1 MNQPAPTPFPRAF
14 WPWLGLLLA
23 IHAGIIAWALADPF
37 ATPRL
42 DYRPR
47 EFLVVTLA
55 GLTGFGVVLA
65 WRGSYTRALALG
77 GMLLAAVILLTPGVV
92 IVVGLCGLNA
102 FLTGRRVIRWTRSTG
117 EFDADPISFSLAT
130 LIGLSVWI
138 GVLSLVL
145 SLKIHYAP
153 VYAAALFVPLLVW
166 WRDSLRAIRHLTRL
180 LRPNARNPDWTE
192 RGWISLLLTLVV
204 LHLFI
209 VAKPDAGYDANTM
222 HLQIPLLVAHAH
234 RWSYDVGRYAWA
246 VMPMGAD
253 LTYVATYLL
262 GGETAARLANF
273 GFGALAWRLLYELVR
288 RHARRDVAWA
298 SVCLVAS
305 TPLAFL
311 ETGTLFVE
319 NLWTAFLLG
328 TLALALDHANDR
340 SPARLPAIA
349 LVAAGALQCKAIGII
364 WIAPVLALVA
374 YGAWRR
380 QSFRNLNLASVVVLA
395 AAAVFALWPYAN
407 AWVRTGNPVFPFLNA
422 LFRSPYFDS
431 LTSFTNPLYTTP
443 IRLWSF
449 YETVVSSGRFIEG
462 ADGAAGMHW
471 LLLLPVI
478 ALAFLRRRP
487 LAQWLCLALAAAFFA
502 IVFTQQSY
510 LRYLLPAFLLIAVL
524 GGWALNDIP
533 DRRATRVAL
542 LLVGGA
548 LCLVHIRF
556 MYTASWINATLCPGC
571 AFDAKARANYV
582 GNYLPDR
589 IVSDYLNR
597 NLPEARVGFFML
609 NAPSPAGYVGY
620 SRSANW
626 HDYPVFGAL
635 ARAKSVDDV
644 VAIANRYRLT
654 HAVFRES
661 HVDSENAAIREFR
674 KHHTTPTWRFGDIV
688 VTMIRPAP

>member
-1 MNQPAPTPFPRAF
+1 MNQQTPTPFPRAF

-23 IHAGIIAWALADPF
+23 VHAGIIAWALADPF
-37 ATPRL
+37 ATPRI

-55 GLTGFGVVLA
+55 GLTGFAAVLA
-65 WRGSYTRALALG
+65 SWGSYTRALALG
-77 GMLLAAVILLTPGVV
+77 GVLLAAVILLTPGVV

-102 FLTGRRVIRWTRSTG
+102 FLTGRRVIRWTQSTG
-117 EFDADPISFSLAT
+117 ESDGGPMSFSVAT

-145 SLKIHYAP
+145 SLKIHYAS
-153 VYAAALFVPLLVW
+153 VYAAALLVPLLVW
-166 WRDSLRAIRHLTRL
+166 WRDSLQAIRHLARL
-180 LRPNARNPDWTE
+180 LRPNAEKTSWTE
-192 RGWISLLLTLVV
+192 RGWISLLLTLIV

-209 VAKPDAGYDANTM
+209 VAKPDAGADANTM

-234 RWSYDVGRYAWA
+234 RWPYDVGRYAWA

-253 LTYVATYLL
+253 LTYVATFLL

-273 GFGALAWRLLYELVR
+273 GFGALACRLLYELVR
-288 RHARRDVAWA
+288 RYARRDVAWA

-340 SPARLPAIA
+340 SPARLSAIA

-364 WIAPVLALVA
+364 WIAPVLAFVA
-374 YGAWRR
+374 YSTWRR
-380 QSFRNLNLASVVVLA
+380 QRFRSLNLASTAVLA

-431 LTSFTNPLYTTP
+431 LTSFTNFSYTAP

-462 ADGAAGMHW
+462 ADGAAGVHW
-471 LLLLPVI
+471 LLLLPIIV
-478 ALAFLRRRP
+478 LAFLRRRP
-487 LAQWLCLALAAAFFA
+487 LAQWLCLALAATFFV

-542 LLVGGA
+542 LVVGGA

-571 AFDAKARANYV
+571 AFDAKARASYV
-582 GNYLPDR
+582 GYYLPDR

-635 ARAKSVDDV
+635 ARAESADDV
-644 VAIANRYRLT
+644 VAIATRYRLT

-661 HVDSENAAIREFR
+661 HVDAENAAIREFR

-688 VTMIRPAP
+688 VTKIRLAG